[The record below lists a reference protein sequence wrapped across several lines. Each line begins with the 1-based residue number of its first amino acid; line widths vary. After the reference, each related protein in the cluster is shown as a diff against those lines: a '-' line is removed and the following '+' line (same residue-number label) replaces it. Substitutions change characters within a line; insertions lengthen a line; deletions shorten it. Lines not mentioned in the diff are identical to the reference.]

1 MTATTTASPYGPYS
15 GFQVTTL
22 VALRMLIGWHFC
34 YEGLAKLLNPYWTSA
49 GYLAGS
55 QWFLKDLLIDVAS
68 NATAVTAV
76 DLLNQWGLVAIG
88 LGLMLGALARPAA
101 IAGVVLLALYWMVA
115 PPFAGVSYPMP
126 AEGSYVLVNKVL
138 VELGALLVVVAF
150 PTSHIYGLDRF
161 LPRAPTAK
169 PAARE
174 RDRSTK
180 ELT

>member
-1 MTATTTASPYGPYS
+1 MTHATTEAHVGRYS

-34 YEGLAKLLNPYWTSA
+34 YEGIAKLLNPYWTSA

-55 QWFLKDLLIDVAS
+55 QWFLKEELINLAS
-68 NATAVTAV
+68 NATAVTVV
-76 DLLNQWGLVAIG
+76 DFANQWGLVAIG

-115 PPFAGVSYPMP
+115 PPFAGVTYPMP

-138 VELGALLVVVAF
+138 VELGALLVIVAF
-150 PTSHIYGLDRF
+150 PTSTVYGLDRF
-161 LPRAPTAK
+161 LPWTRTAT
-169 PAARE
+169 PAAAAAA
-174 RDRSTK
+174 K
-180 ELT
+180 A

>member
-1 MTATTTASPYGPYS
+1 MTTTTTEAPHGPYS

-34 YEGLAKLLNPYWTSA
+34 YEGIAKLLNPYWTSA

-55 QWFLKDLLIDVAS
+55 QWFLKDWLIDIAS
-68 NATAVTAV
+68 NATAVTVV
-76 DLLNQWGLVAIG
+76 DFANQWGLVAIG

-115 PPFAGVSYPMP
+115 PPFAGVTYPMP

-150 PTSHIYGLDRF
+150 PTSNVYGLDRF
-161 LPRAPTAK
+161 LPWTRTAT
-169 PAARE
+169 PAASAAA
-174 RDRSTK
+174 DA
-180 ELT
+180 

>member
-1 MTATTTASPYGPYS
+1 MTTATTDAPHGPYS

-34 YEGLAKLLNPYWTSA
+34 YEGIAKLLNPYWTSA

-55 QWFLKDLLIDVAS
+55 QWFLKDWLIDIAS
-68 NATAVTAV
+68 NATAVTVV
-76 DLLNQWGLVAIG
+76 DFANQWGLVAIG

-101 IAGVVLLALYWMVA
+101 IAGVVLLSLYWMVA
-115 PPFAGVSYPMP
+115 PPFAGVTYPMP

-150 PTSHIYGLDRF
+150 PTSSVYGLDRF
-161 LPRAPTAK
+161 LPWTRTAK
-169 PAARE
+169 PAAQAAAVA
-174 RDRSTK
+174 
-180 ELT
+180 

>member
-1 MTATTTASPYGPYS
+1 MTRTTTAPHGPYS

-55 QWFLKDLLIDVAS
+55 QWFLKDDLIKIAS
-68 NATAVTAV
+68 NATAVTAI

-101 IAGVVLLALYWMVA
+101 IAGVVLLALYWIVA
-115 PPFAGVSYPMP
+115 PPFAGVTYPMP

-138 VELGALLVVVAF
+138 VELGALLVLVAF
-150 PTSHIYGLDRF
+150 PTSRIWGLDRF
-161 LPRAPTAK
+161 LFGTLTAK
-169 PAARE
+169 PAAYE
-174 RDRSTK
+174 AA
-180 ELT
+180 EVHGG

>member
-1 MTATTTASPYGPYS
+1 MTNATTEAPHGPYS

-34 YEGLAKLLNPYWTSA
+34 YEGIAKLLNPYWTSA

-55 QWFLKDLLIDVAS
+55 QWFLKNWLIDIAA
-68 NATAVTAV
+68 NATAVTVV
-76 DLLNQWGLVAIG
+76 DFANQWGLVAIG

-115 PPFAGVSYPMP
+115 PPFAGVVYPMP

-150 PTSHIYGLDRF
+150 PTSTVYGLDRF
-161 LPRAPTAK
+161 LPWTRTAT
-169 PAARE
+169 PAARAAA
-174 RDRSTK
+174 DA
-180 ELT
+180 

>member
-1 MTATTTASPYGPYS
+1 MTRTTTTPYKPYS

-55 QWFLKDLLIDVAS
+55 QWFLKDELIKIAAS
-68 NATAVTAV
+68 PTAVTAI

-88 LGLMLGALARPAA
+88 LGLMLGLLARPAA
-101 IAGVVLLALYWMVA
+101 IAGVVLLALYWIVA
-115 PPFAGVSYPMP
+115 PPFASLTYAMP

-138 VELGALLVVVAF
+138 VELGALLVLVAF
-150 PTSHIYGLDRF
+150 PTSRVWGLDRF
-161 LPRAPTAK
+161 LFRTPTAT
-169 PAARE
+169 PAAHE
-174 RDRSTK
+174 VAGAHGG
-180 ELT
+180 

>member
-1 MTATTTASPYGPYS
+1 MTRTTTAPHGPYS

-55 QWFLKDLLIDVAS
+55 QWFLKDELIKIAA
-68 NATAVTAV
+68 NPTAVTAI

-88 LGLMLGALARPAA
+88 LGLMLGLLARPAA
-101 IAGVVLLALYWMVA
+101 IAGVVLLALYWIVA
-115 PPFAGVSYPMP
+115 PPFASVTYPMP

-138 VELGALLVVVAF
+138 VELGALLVLVAF
-150 PTSHIYGLDRF
+150 PTSRVWGLDRF
-161 LPRAPTAK
+161 LFRTPTAT
-169 PAARE
+169 PATRAVAGAHGG
-174 RDRSTK
+174 
-180 ELT
+180 